1 MLLSPLTRKRVLP
14 AALCSDEG
22 AMLERAVEFA
32 FFFIGTVRETGRP
45 TDARLLWQHLQY
57 PDPRYPGDIGDLI
70 GRHPVEGSTV
80 LHLQLRLRIGVLPD
94 QDVLIEVAAAPIES
108 AWHGVIPPNATLVSQ
123 A

>member
-1 MLLSPLTRKRVLP
+1 MLLSPLTRKRVIP

-22 AMLERAVEFA
+22 ATLERAVEFA

-45 TDARLLWQHLQY
+45 LEARLLWQHLQY

-70 GRHPVEGSTV
+70 GRNPVEGTPV

-94 QDVLIEVAAAPIES
+94 QDVLIEVAAAPIDA
-108 AWHGVIPPNATLVSQ
+108 AWHGVVPPNATMVSQ